1 MQSATLIPPWIWV
14 TRWRIKI
21 HYTVPSLYRKCY
33 SQPTKLREDNVF
45 SRVCLSVILTHGGG
59 PHSTGPWPR
68 QIPSLSPLDMFN
80 LTQRGPRCIWTT
92 SGRLESYWNAF
103 FLTPSSWLFYVSGDD
118 ACASNPCRNRATCV
132 DTAAT
137 EEGYVCRCSDGYHGN
152 QCQNKV
158 PPETS
163 CDALQSSMTAN
174 PAEDTS
180 TETVTSTTGI
190 GQAISTS
197 SFTVSGLTT
206 SDLELEQ
213 QTSRPGV
220 TQTETQMV
228 SPRDNDD

>member
-1 MQSATLIPPWIWV
+1 MFSVVSVFLCFCSQGRSP
-14 TRWRIKI
+14 
-21 HYTVPSLYRKCY
+21 LYR
-33 SQPTKLREDNVF
+33 
-45 SRVCLSVILTHGGG
+45 
-59 PHSTGPWPR
+59 PR

-80 LTQRGPRCIWTT
+80 LTQRGPGCIWTT

-103 FLTPSSWLFYVSGDD
+103 FLTPSSWLFYVAGED

-137 EEGYVCRCSDGYHGN
+137 EEGYVCRCGDVYHGN

-174 PAEDTS
+174 AAEDTS

-190 GQAISTS
+190 GQAISN
-197 SFTVSGLTT
+197 L
-206 SDLELEQ
+206 L
-213 QTSRPGV
+213 SRFLV
-220 TQTETQMV
+220 
-228 SPRDNDD
+228 